1 MRRTVLM
8 IDDKA
13 ADFARYQAALVDCEA
28 VDYTLANSP
37 SADEGLA
44 LIEDM
49 RPDCVLLAYSLGK
62 NGGISILQRIRAKHH
77 TLPVIMLTS
86 SEVELSELEVMKAEG
101 AYSLPKISLTGDT
114 LHAAIELAIGSPG
127 ADSAIDIALAAPS
140 HTVLII
146 DDNPDDREAFKR
158 ALKKADESC
167 GYLEA
172 GDALSGI
179 AMVEQQR
186 PDCVLLDY
194 SLPGL
199 NGLDALQRIHEMNA
213 FLPVIMLTGQG
224 SEAIAVQAIREGAHN
239 YLVKATI
246 TPNLLHG
253 AILSAIRHAALE
265 REISEQRL
273 EIHRQKLALAET
285 ARLKSAIL
293 ASAGAMIVA
302 TDCDGNILTFNP
314 AAEIALGYSAA
325 EVIFY
330 HTPILWCDKAEIA
343 TRAAELA
350 ISDGAKL
357 KCGFEVLSYIP
368 QALGQESRE
377 WTFIRKDG
385 SRFPASTSITP
396 LRQSEGQV
404 TGFLC
409 MAEDITQ
416 RRQHELALK
425 TSEETFRAAVENA
438 PNGMALID
446 LEGNFLTV
454 NPALC
459 ALLGLKADELKQR
472 PIRSLPHP
480 EDADLDRDKLKQ
492 LYRGKIGSYR
502 VEMRLVHKSGR
513 IVHALISMSLTRYA
527 DGAAKYYVAQ
537 VLDITDRKEMD
548 HIKNEFISIVSHEL
562 RTPLT
567 SIRGSLGL
575 LTGKIAAGLPPTV
588 QMLVDI
594 ANKNCERL
602 ILLINDILDID
613 KMASGTMRFDKRR
626 ESLGALLTEAV
637 EGIRDYAGSIDV
649 RLNLALP
656 AEVLVSV
663 DRDRLL
669 QVLNNLLSNAVKF
682 SPRGGTVEL
691 AVETRGGNI
700 RISVRDHGPGIPEE
714 FQDRLFNKFFQ
725 VDSSSTREKSGTG
738 LGLHISKQIVE
749 HMGGEIGYSSEPG
762 QGTTVWI
769 EFPALTAEAAAGPD
783 KPALPELGR
792 RVLIC
797 EDDDRVAWL
806 IQKMLTK
813 EGFAADVAH
822 SIPEARRQLKSGG
835 YAAMTLDLTLPSG
848 NGIEFA
854 RELHDDPETSR
865 LPIVVVTGTERAG
878 WLELEEASGIVAWIV
893 KPIDSQLLVASVKKA
908 STAHKA
914 AA

>member
-8 IDDKA
+8 IDNPDADKA
-13 ADFARYQAALVDCEA
+13 KV
-28 VDYTLANSP
+28 VP
-37 SADEGLA
+37 
-44 LIEDM
+44 
-49 RPDCVLLAYSLGK
+49 
-62 NGGISILQRIRAKHH
+62 
-77 TLPVIMLTS
+77 
-86 SEVELSELEVMKAEG
+86 
-101 AYSLPKISLTGDT
+101 
-114 LHAAIELAIGSPG
+114 
-127 ADSAIDIALAAPS
+127 AAPS
-140 HTVLII
+140 HTVLVI
-146 DDNPDDREAFKR
+146 DDNPDDREAFRR
-158 ALKKADESC
+158 ALKKADASY

-199 NGLDALQRIHEMNA
+199 NGLVALQRIHEVDA
-213 FLPVIMLTGQG
+213 FLPVLMLTGQG

-239 YLVKATI
+239 YLVKATV
-246 TPNLLHG
+246 TPNLLHR
-253 AILSAIRHAALE
+253 AIVSAIKHAALE
-265 REISEQRL
+265 RQISEQRL
-273 EIHRQKLALAET
+273 EIHKQKLALAET

-302 TDCDGNILTFNP
+302 TDREGNILTFNP

-325 EVIFY
+325 EVIG
-330 HTPILWCDKAEIA
+330 HHKPTLWCDEAEIA

-350 ISDGAKL
+350 ISDSART
-357 KCGFEVLSYIP
+357 CGFEVLTHVP

-385 SRFPASTSITP
+385 SRFPASVSMTS
-396 LRQSEGQV
+396 LRDTEGQIV
-404 TGFLC
+404 GFLC
-409 MAEDITQ
+409 MAEDITR
-416 RRQHELALK
+416 RRQQELALK

-446 LEGNFLTV
+446 PEGNFLTV

-459 ALLGLKADELKQR
+459 ALLGLQADELKQM

-480 EDADLDRDKLKQ
+480 EDVDLDRDKLKQ

-513 IVHALISMSLTRYA
+513 IVHAMISMSLMRYA
-527 DGAAKYYVAQ
+527 DGAPKYYVAQ
-537 VLDITDRKEMD
+537 VLDITERKEME
-548 HIKNEFISIVSHEL
+548 HIKNEFISTVSHEL

-575 LTGKIAAGLPPTV
+575 LTGKIVAGLPPTV

-613 KMASGTMRFDKRR
+613 KIASGTMHFEKRR
-626 ESLGALLTEAV
+626 VSLYALLAEAV
-637 EGIRDYAGSIDV
+637 EGIRDYAGSIEV

-656 AEVLVSV
+656 AEASVSV
-663 DRDRLL
+663 DRDRLI

-682 SPRGGTVEL
+682 SPRRGTVEL
-691 AVETRGGNI
+691 AAEEHGGKI

-749 HMGGEIGYSSEPG
+749 HMGGEIGFRSEPG
-762 QGTTVWI
+762 QGTTLWV
-769 EFPALTAEAAAGPD
+769 EFPALTAEAVAGLD
-783 KPALPELGR
+783 KPVLPELGR